1 MKWAACLRW
10 DLTCELHDVKRV
22 TLNWLYDPLFTLEIE
37 SFEFAP
43 RKRNR
48 AEAAMSVVMVDRK
61 EVLYVRNHP
70 AIQSEPGRE
79 GASCDWPSTGVEAAE
94 KV

>member
-10 DLTCELHDVKRV
+10 DFTCELQDSVNKV
-22 TLNWLYDPLFTLEIE
+22 TLKWLYDPLFTVEME

-48 AEAAMSVVMVDRK
+48 AEAAMSVVMVDHK
-61 EVLYVRNHP
+61 EVLDVRNHP
-70 AIQSEPGRE
+70 AIQSERRGK
-79 GASCDWPSTGVEAAE
+79 GASCDWPSTWVGAAD
-94 KV
+94 